1 MSFYLEEEDIL
12 AIIYPNKLNPE
23 MLLIIDPF
31 DKRIQQYSISSLEE
45 AKEILKNSLPF
56 CSQNHPPL
64 LHFGR
69 AYVVDWTDL
78 RTSNIDIEKPEDIEK
93 IPSRI

>member
-12 AIIYPNKLNPE
+12 VLIYPNKLSPR
-23 MLLIIDPF
+23 LLIIVDPF
-31 DKRIQQYSISSLEE
+31 DKKLLQYSVSSLEE
-45 AKEILKNSLPF
+45 VKEILKNGLPV
-56 CSQNHPPL
+56 CSQSHPPL